1 MNILNYIRKFELSF
15 FVYFAEYFFSKL
27 PKIDI
32 GYIREEQNMF
42 GNFEEEA
49 RKILVS
55 AKKEMRDLNHPY
67 VSSEHLLLAILKG
80 DNDISDKLKSFG
92 LDYNKFRNEVIKI
105 IGKGSKPSQWFLY
118 TPLLKRIIENA
129 INEAKE
135 NNNGV
140 VTVNHLFASL
150 LDEGEGVAIRI
161 LIGMDI
167 DIDELYDEFSDKIIN
182 KRNHKKLLIDEI
194 GVDLNKKAINGNLD
208 PVTGRDDEIRRV
220 LEILCRRCKNNPLL
234 IGEAGVGKTAIVEE
248 LANMIVRG
256 EVPLALRNKRIVSL
270 DMASSVAGTKYR
282 GEFEERMNKILK
294 EIEENDDVIL
304 FIDEI
309 HTLVGAGGAEGAI
322 DASNIFKPALA
333 RGKIR
338 CIGATT
344 IDEYKKYIEK
354 DSALE
359 RRFQKVIIEAP
370 SESTVKKILM
380 NLKDIYEGYHKVI
393 IDEDIIDLIIH
404 LSNKY
409 IYNRNEPDR
418 SIDILDEVSAKVS
431 LKESK
436 GLKEYSVY
444 NRRLKEVVNRK
455 KKAILD
461 NDFNMASKFK
471 NEEFDL
477 MNKINNLELSLYKT
491 QSKKVSKMDVAEVI
505 NMKTGIPIYE
515 ILNEK
520 AKLIQQTERIL
531 SKNIIGQDAAVKEV
545 AKVAKK
551 IKLGFN
557 DKCYSFLFCG
567 PSGVGK
573 TALAKILGE
582 NLVGLN
588 NIIKLDMSEYKE
600 AHSISKIVGSPP
612 GYIGY
617 DDNTNILEDI
627 RNKPYSVLILDEI
640 EKAHTNVINL
650 FLQVLDEGK
659 IKNSKGKIV
668 RFDNV
673 VIVMTSN
680 VGFHEINVGFNNN
693 NTKISRLNDN
703 FSIPFMN
710 RVDKVICFNPLNE
723 DDILK
728 IIRMQLKQFKNKY
741 KDRIKIKISKEVEKE
756 ILQLSNYEEYGAR
769 KIAKVIKDKVETL
782 VIDKIIDGKMEVY
795 IKNL

>member
-1 MNILNYIRKFELSF
+1 
-15 FVYFAEYFFSKL
+15 
-27 PKIDI
+27 
-32 GYIREEQNMF
+32 MF
-42 GNFEEEA
+42 GNFEEDA
-49 RKILVS
+49 RKVLVN
-55 AKKEMRDLNHPY
+55 AKKEMYELNHPY

-80 DNDISDKLKSFG
+80 NNEISDKLKSFD
-92 LDYNKFRNEVIKI
+92 LDYNRFKDEVIKI

-129 INEAKE
+129 VIDAKD

-140 VTVNHLFASL
+140 VTINHLFASL

-161 LIGMDI
+161 LIGMNI
-167 DIDELYDEFSDKIIN
+167 DIDDLYSEFADKIMN
-182 KRNHKKLLIDEI
+182 KKNHKKLLIEEL
-194 GVDLNKKAINGNLD
+194 GVDLNKKAMNGNLD
-208 PVTGRDDEIRRV
+208 PVTGRDEEIKRV
-220 LEILCRRCKNNPLL
+220 LEILSRRCKNNPLL

-256 EVPLALRNKRIVSL
+256 EVPLSLRNKRIICL

-294 EIEENDDVIL
+294 EIEDNDDIIL

-359 RRFQKVIIEAP
+359 RRFQKVMIEAP
-370 SESTVKKILM
+370 NEDTVKSILM
-380 NLKDIYEGYHKVI
+380 NLREIYEGYHKVI
-393 IDEDIIDLIIH
+393 IDEEIIDLIIN

-436 GLKEYSVY
+436 GLKEYGFY
-444 NRRLKEVVNRK
+444 NKKLKEVINNK

-461 NDFNMASKFK
+461 NDFDKASSFK
-471 NEEFDL
+471 NEEFEL
-477 MNKINNLELSLYKT
+477 MNRINTLELSLYKT
-491 QSKKVSKMDVAEVI
+491 QGKKVTKLDVAEVI

-520 AKLIQQTERIL
+520 SKLIKQTEKIL
-531 SKNIIGQDAAVKEV
+531 SKNIIGKDEAVKEV
-545 AKVAKK
+545 SKVAKK

-573 TALAKILGE
+573 TLLAKTFGE
-582 NLVGLN
+582 NLVGN
-588 NIIKLDMSEYKE
+588 RNIIKLDMSEYKE
-600 AHSISKIVGSPP
+600 AHSISKIIGSPP
-612 GYIGY
+612 GYVGY
-617 DDNTNILEDI
+617 EDNTNILEDI

-640 EKAHTNVINL
+640 EKAHTNIINL

-659 IKNSKGKIV
+659 IKNSKGKVV

-673 VIVMTSN
+673 VIIMTSN
-680 VGFHEINVGFNNN
+680 VGFHEINVGFNNKN
-693 NTKISRLNDN
+693 MKISRLNDS

-710 RVDKVICFNPLNE
+710 RVDKVICFNSLNE

-728 IIRMQLKQFKNKY
+728 IIRMNLKNFKDKY
-741 KDRIKIKISKEVEKE
+741 SDKIKIKISKEVENE
-756 ILQLSNYEEYGAR
+756 ILNLSNYEEYGAR
-769 KIAKVIKDKVETL
+769 KIGKIIKDKLETI
-782 VIDKIIDGKMEVY
+782 VIDKIIDGKEEVY
-795 IKNL
+795 IKNLKQEV

>member
-1 MNILNYIRKFELSF
+1 
-15 FVYFAEYFFSKL
+15 
-27 PKIDI
+27 
-32 GYIREEQNMF
+32 MF

-444 NRRLKEVVNRK
+444 NRQLKEVVNRK

-795 IKNL
+795 IKNLKQAV

>member
-1 MNILNYIRKFELSF
+1 
-15 FVYFAEYFFSKL
+15 
-27 PKIDI
+27 
-32 GYIREEQNMF
+32 MF

-49 RKILVS
+49 RKVLVN
-55 AKKEMRDLNHPY
+55 AKKEMYELNHPY

-80 DNDISDKLKSFG
+80 NNEISDKLKSFD
-92 LDYNKFRNEVIKI
+92 LDYDRFKKEVINI

-129 INEAKE
+129 TIDAKD

-140 VTVNHLFASL
+140 VTINHLFASL

-167 DIDELYDEFSDKIIN
+167 DIDDLYNEFTDKIIN
-182 KRNHKKLLIDEI
+182 KKCCKKLLIDEI
-194 GVDLNKKAINGNLD
+194 GVDLNKKAMNGNLD
-208 PVTGRDDEIRRV
+208 PVTGRSEEIKRV

-256 EVPLALRNKRIVSL
+256 EVPLSLRNKRIISL

-294 EIEENDDVIL
+294 EIEDNDDIIL

-359 RRFQKVIIEAP
+359 RRFQKVMIEAP
-370 SESTVKKILM
+370 NEDTVKDILM

-393 IDEDIIDLIIH
+393 IDEEIIDLIIH

-436 GLKEYSVY
+436 GIKEYSLY
-444 NRRLKEVVNRK
+444 NKRLKEVIVNK

-461 NDFNMASKFK
+461 NDFDKASALK
-471 NEEFDL
+471 NEEFSL
-477 MNKINNLELSLYKT
+477 MNQINNLELTLYKSH
-491 QSKKVSKMDVAEVI
+491 SKKVTKLDVAEVI

-520 AKLIQQTERIL
+520 SKLIKQTEKIL
-531 SKNIIGQDAAVKEV
+531 SKNIIGQDEAVKEV

-573 TALAKILGE
+573 TALAKIFGE
-582 NLVGLN
+582 NLVGIN

-600 AHSISKIVGSPP
+600 AHSISKLIGSPP
-612 GYIGY
+612 GYVGY
-617 DDNTNILEDI
+617 EDNTNVFEEI

-640 EKAHTNVINL
+640 EKAHTNIINL
-650 FLQVLDEGK
+650 FLQILDEGK
-659 IKNSKGKIV
+659 AKNSKGKVV

-673 VIVMTSN
+673 VIIMTSN
-680 VGFHEINVGFNNN
+680 VGFHEINVGFNNK

-723 DDILK
+723 EDILR
-728 IIRMQLKQFKNKY
+728 IVRMQLKVFRDKY
-741 KDRIKIKISKEVEKE
+741 KDKIKIKISKEVENE
-756 ILQLSNYEEYGAR
+756 ILTLSNYEEYGAR
-769 KIAKVIKDKVETL
+769 KIAKIIKDKIETI
-782 VIDKIIDGKMEVY
+782 VIDKIIDGKEDIY
-795 IKNL
+795 IKDLKQEV

>member
-1 MNILNYIRKFELSF
+1 
-15 FVYFAEYFFSKL
+15 
-27 PKIDI
+27 
-32 GYIREEQNMF
+32 MF

-49 RKILVS
+49 RKVLVN
-55 AKKEMRDLNHPY
+55 AKKEMYELNHPY

-80 DNDISDKLKSFG
+80 DNEISEKLKEFD
-92 LDYNKFRNEVIKI
+92 LDYNRFKDEVIKI
-105 IGKGSKPSQWFLY
+105 IGKGSKHSEWFLY

-129 INEAKE
+129 TLDAKE

-167 DIDELYDEFSDKIIN
+167 DIDELYSEFTDKIIN
-182 KRNHKKLLIDEI
+182 KKSHKKLLIDEI
-194 GVDLNKKAINGNLD
+194 GTDLNKKAMNGNLD
-208 PVTGRDDEIRRV
+208 PVTGRDEEIKRV

-256 EVPLALRNKRIVSL
+256 EVPLALRNKRIISL

-282 GEFEERMNKILK
+282 GEFEERMNRILK
-294 EIEENDDVIL
+294 EIEENDDIIL

-344 IDEYKKYIEK
+344 TDEYKKYIEK

-359 RRFQKVIIEAP
+359 RRFQRVIIEAP
-370 SESTVKKILM
+370 SEETVKNILM

-393 IDEDIIDLIIH
+393 IDEEIIDLIIH
-404 LSNKY
+404 LSSKY

-436 GLKEYSVY
+436 GLKEYGFY
-444 NRRLKEVVNRK
+444 NKKLKEVIKNK

-461 NDFNMASKFK
+461 NDFDKASTFK

-491 QSKKVSKMDVAEVI
+491 HSRKVTKLDVAEVI

-520 AKLIQQTERIL
+520 TKLIKQTEKIL
-531 SKNIIGQDAAVKEV
+531 NKNIIGQDEAVKEV

-573 TALAKILGE
+573 TLLARTFGE
-582 NLVGLN
+582 NLVGAN

-600 AHSISKIVGSPP
+600 AHSISKIIGSPP
-612 GYIGY
+612 GYVGY
-617 DDNTNILEDI
+617 DDNTNILEEI

-640 EKAHTNVINL
+640 EKAHTNIINL

-673 VIVMTSN
+673 VIIMTSN
-680 VGFHEINVGFNNN
+680 VGFHEINVGFNNK
-693 NTKISRLNDN
+693 NTKISRLNDS

-710 RVDKVICFNPLNE
+710 RVDKVICFNSLNE
-723 DDILK
+723 EDILK
-728 IIRMQLKQFKNKY
+728 IIKMNLKKFKEKY
-741 KDRIKIKISKEVEKE
+741 SDKIKVKVSREVENE
-756 ILQLSNYEEYGAR
+756 ILNLSNYDEYGAR
-769 KIAKVIKDKVETL
+769 KINKIIKDKIETI
-782 VIDKIIDGKMEVY
+782 VIDKIIDGKSEIY
-795 IKNL
+795 IKNLKQKV

>member
-1 MNILNYIRKFELSF
+1 
-15 FVYFAEYFFSKL
+15 
-27 PKIDI
+27 
-32 GYIREEQNMF
+32 MF

-49 RKILVS
+49 RKVLVN
-55 AKKEMRDLNHPY
+55 AKKEMYELNHPY

-80 DNDISDKLKSFG
+80 DNEISEKLKEFD
-92 LDYNKFRNEVIKI
+92 LDYNRFKEEVIKI
-105 IGKGSKPSQWFLY
+105 IGKGSKHSEWFLY
-118 TPLLKRIIENA
+118 TPLLKRILENA
-129 INEAKE
+129 VVDAKE

-167 DIDELYDEFSDKIIN
+167 DIDELYSEFTDKIIN
-182 KRNHKKLLIDEI
+182 KKSHKKLLIEEI
-194 GVDLNKKAINGNLD
+194 GVDLNKKAMNGNLD
-208 PVTGRDDEIRRV
+208 PVTGRDDEIKRV

-256 EVPLALRNKRIVSL
+256 EVPLALRGKRIISL

-294 EIEENDDVIL
+294 EIEENDDIIL

-344 IDEYKKYIEK
+344 TDEYKKYIEK

-359 RRFQKVIIEAP
+359 RRFQKVMIEAP
-370 SESTVKKILM
+370 SIDTVKSILM
-380 NLKDIYEGYHKVI
+380 NLKEIYEGFHKVI
-393 IDEDIIDLIIH
+393 IDEEIIDLIIH

-431 LKESK
+431 LKENK
-436 GLKEYSVY
+436 NLKEYGVY
-444 NRRLKEVVNRK
+444 NKKLKEVIKNK

-461 NDFNMASKFK
+461 NDFDKASTFK
-471 NEEFDL
+471 NEEFKL

-491 QSKKVSKMDVAEVI
+491 HSRKVTKLDVAEVI

-520 AKLIQQTERIL
+520 VKLIKQTEKIL
-531 SKNIIGQDAAVKEV
+531 SKKIIGQDEALKEV

-557 DKCYSFLFCG
+557 DKCFSFLFCG

-573 TALAKILGE
+573 TLLARTFGE
-582 NLVGLN
+582 NLVGN
-588 NIIKLDMSEYKE
+588 RNIIKLDMSEYKE
-600 AHSISKIVGSPP
+600 AHSISKLIGSPP
-612 GYIGY
+612 GYVGY
-617 DDNTNILEDI
+617 DDNTNIFEEI

-640 EKAHTNVINL
+640 EKAHTNIINL
-650 FLQVLDEGK
+650 FLQILDEGK
-659 IKNSKGKIV
+659 AKNSKGKVV

-673 VIVMTSN
+673 VIIMTSN

-693 NTKISRLNDN
+693 MKTSRLNDS

-723 DDILK
+723 DDIYK
-728 IIRMQLKQFKNKY
+728 IVRMQLKEFKDKY
-741 KDRIKIKISKEVEKE
+741 NEKINIKISKEAFNE
-756 ILQLSNYEEYGAR
+756 IVSLSNYEEYGAR
-769 KIAKVIKDKVETL
+769 KIAKIIKDKIETI
-782 VIDKIIDGKMEVY
+782 VIDKIIDGETEVY
-795 IKNL
+795 IKNLKQEV

>member
-1 MNILNYIRKFELSF
+1 
-15 FVYFAEYFFSKL
+15 
-27 PKIDI
+27 
-32 GYIREEQNMF
+32 MF

-49 RKILVS
+49 RKVLVN
-55 AKKEMRDLNHPY
+55 AKKEMYELNHPY

-80 DNDISDKLKSFG
+80 DNEISDKLKSFD
-92 LDYNKFRNEVIKI
+92 LDYNRFKEEVVKI
-105 IGKGSKPSQWFLY
+105 IGKGSKHSEWFLY

-129 INEAKE
+129 TLDAKE

-167 DIDELYDEFSDKIIN
+167 DIDELYSEFTDKIIN
-182 KRNHKKLLIDEI
+182 KKSHKKLLIDEI
-194 GVDLNKKAINGNLD
+194 GVDLNKKAMNGNLD
-208 PVTGRDDEIRRV
+208 PVTGREEEIKRV

-256 EVPLALRNKRIVSL
+256 EVPLALRNKRIISL

-294 EIEENDDVIL
+294 EIEDNDDIIL

-359 RRFQKVIIEAP
+359 RRFQKVMIEAP
-370 SESTVKKILM
+370 SEDTVKDILM
-380 NLKDIYEGYHKVI
+380 NLKEIYEGYHKVI
-393 IDEDIIDLIIH
+393 IDEEIIDLIIH
-404 LSNKY
+404 LSCKY

-436 GLKEYSVY
+436 GLKEYSFY
-444 NRRLKEVVNRK
+444 NKRLKEVINNK

-461 NDFNMASKFK
+461 NDFDKASNYK
-471 NEEFDL
+471 NEEFSL
-477 MNKINNLELSLYKT
+477 MNQINNLELSLYKNH
-491 QSKKVSKMDVAEVI
+491 SKRVTKLDVAEVI

-520 AKLIQQTERIL
+520 SKLIKQTEKIL
-531 SKNIIGQDAAVKEV
+531 SKNIIGQDEAVKEV
-545 AKVAKK
+545 ANVAKK

-557 DKCYSFLFCG
+557 DKCFSFLFCG

-573 TALAKILGE
+573 TALAKIFGE
-582 NLVGLN
+582 NLVGIN

-600 AHSISKIVGSPP
+600 AHSISKLIGSPP
-612 GYIGY
+612 GYVGY
-617 DDNTNILEDI
+617 DDNTNIFEEI

-640 EKAHTNVINL
+640 EKAHTNIINL
-650 FLQVLDEGK
+650 FLQILDEGK
-659 IKNSKGKIV
+659 AKNSKGKVV

-673 VIVMTSN
+673 VIIMTSN
-680 VGFHEINVGFNNN
+680 VGFHEINVGFNNK

-728 IIRMQLKQFKNKY
+728 IIRMQLKEFKDKY
-741 KDRIKIKISKEVEKE
+741 SDKIKIRISKEVENE
-756 ILQLSNYEEYGAR
+756 ILNLSNYEEYGAR
-769 KIAKVIKDKVETL
+769 KIAKIIKDKIETI
-782 VIDKIIDGKMEVY
+782 VIDKIIDGKEEVY
-795 IKNL
+795 IKNLKQVV

>member
-1 MNILNYIRKFELSF
+1 
-15 FVYFAEYFFSKL
+15 
-27 PKIDI
+27 
-32 GYIREEQNMF
+32 MF

-49 RKILVS
+49 RKVLVN
-55 AKKEMRDLNHPY
+55 AKKEMYDLNHPY

-80 DNDISDKLKSFG
+80 DNEISEKLKEFD
-92 LDYNKFRNEVIKI
+92 LDYNRFKDEVIKI
-105 IGKGSKPSQWFLY
+105 IGKGSKHSEWFLY

-129 INEAKE
+129 TLDAKE

-167 DIDELYDEFSDKIIN
+167 DIDELYSEFTDKIIN
-182 KRNHKKLLIDEI
+182 KKSHKKLLIDEI
-194 GVDLNKKAINGNLD
+194 GTDLNKKAMSGNLD
-208 PVTGRDDEIRRV
+208 PVTGRDEEIKRV

-256 EVPLALRNKRIVSL
+256 EVPLALRNKRIISL

-294 EIEENDDVIL
+294 EIEENDDIIL

-344 IDEYKKYIEK
+344 TDEYKKYIEK

-359 RRFQKVIIEAP
+359 RRFQRVIIEAP
-370 SESTVKKILM
+370 SEDTVKNILM

-393 IDEDIIDLIIH
+393 IDEEIIDLIIH
-404 LSNKY
+404 LSSKY

-436 GLKEYSVY
+436 GLKEYGFY
-444 NRRLKEVVNRK
+444 NKKLKEVIKNK

-461 NDFNMASKFK
+461 NDFDKASTFK

-491 QSKKVSKMDVAEVI
+491 HSRKVTKLDVAEVI

-520 AKLIQQTERIL
+520 AKLIKQTEKIL
-531 SKNIIGQDAAVKEV
+531 NKNIIGQDEAVKEV

-573 TALAKILGE
+573 TLLARTFGE
-582 NLVGLN
+582 NLVGAN

-600 AHSISKIVGSPP
+600 AHSISKIIGSPP
-612 GYIGY
+612 GYVGY
-617 DDNTNILEDI
+617 DDNTNILEEI

-640 EKAHTNVINL
+640 EKAHTNIINL

-673 VIVMTSN
+673 VIIMTSN
-680 VGFHEINVGFNNN
+680 VGFHEINVGFNNK
-693 NTKISRLNDN
+693 NTKISRLNDS

-710 RVDKVICFNPLNE
+710 RVDKVICFNSLNE
-723 DDILK
+723 EDILK
-728 IIRMQLKQFKNKY
+728 IIKMNLKKFKEKY
-741 KDRIKIKISKEVEKE
+741 SDKIKVKVSREVENE
-756 ILQLSNYEEYGAR
+756 ILNLSNYDEYGAR
-769 KIAKVIKDKVETL
+769 KINKIIKDKIETI
-782 VIDKIIDGKMEVY
+782 VIDKIIDGKSEIY
-795 IKNL
+795 IKNLKQEV

>member
-1 MNILNYIRKFELSF
+1 
-15 FVYFAEYFFSKL
+15 
-27 PKIDI
+27 
-32 GYIREEQNMF
+32 MF

-49 RKILVS
+49 RKVLVN
-55 AKKEMRDLNHPY
+55 AKKEMYDLNHPY

-80 DNDISDKLKSFG
+80 DNEISEKLKEFD
-92 LDYNKFRNEVIKI
+92 LDYNRFKDEVIKI
-105 IGKGSKPSQWFLY
+105 IGKGSKHSEWFLY

-129 INEAKE
+129 TLDAKE

-167 DIDELYDEFSDKIIN
+167 DIDELYSEFTDKIIN
-182 KRNHKKLLIDEI
+182 KKSHKKLLIDEI
-194 GVDLNKKAINGNLD
+194 GTDLNKKAMNGNLD
-208 PVTGRDDEIRRV
+208 PVTGRDEEIKRV

-256 EVPLALRNKRIVSL
+256 EVPLALRNKRIISL

-294 EIEENDDVIL
+294 EIEENDDIIL

-309 HTLVGAGGAEGAI
+309 HTLVGAGGAEGTI

-344 IDEYKKYIEK
+344 TDEYKKYIEK

-359 RRFQKVIIEAP
+359 RRFQRVIIEAP
-370 SESTVKKILM
+370 SEETVKNILM

-393 IDEDIIDLIIH
+393 IDEEIIDLIIH
-404 LSNKY
+404 LSSKY

-436 GLKEYSVY
+436 GLKEYGFY
-444 NRRLKEVVNRK
+444 NKKLKEVIKNK

-461 NDFNMASKFK
+461 NDFDKASTFK

-491 QSKKVSKMDVAEVI
+491 YSRKVTKLDVAEVI

-520 AKLIQQTERIL
+520 AKLIKQTEKIL
-531 SKNIIGQDAAVKEV
+531 NKNIIGQDEAVKEV

-573 TALAKILGE
+573 TLLARTFGE
-582 NLVGLN
+582 NLVGVN

-600 AHSISKIVGSPP
+600 AHSISKIIGSPP
-612 GYIGY
+612 GYVGY
-617 DDNTNILEDI
+617 DDNTNILEEI

-640 EKAHTNVINL
+640 EKAHTNIINL

-673 VIVMTSN
+673 VIIMTSN
-680 VGFHEINVGFNNN
+680 VGFHEINVGFNNK
-693 NTKISRLNDN
+693 NTKISRLNDS

-710 RVDKVICFNPLNE
+710 RVDKVICFNSLNE
-723 DDILK
+723 EDILK
-728 IIRMQLKQFKNKY
+728 IIKMNLKKFKEKY
-741 KDRIKIKISKEVEKE
+741 SDKIKVKVSREVENE
-756 ILQLSNYEEYGAR
+756 ILNLSNYDEYGAR
-769 KIAKVIKDKVETL
+769 KINKIIKDKIETI
-782 VIDKIIDGKMEVY
+782 VIDKIIDGKSEIY
-795 IKNL
+795 IKNLKQEV

>member
-1 MNILNYIRKFELSF
+1 
-15 FVYFAEYFFSKL
+15 
-27 PKIDI
+27 
-32 GYIREEQNMF
+32 MF

-49 RKILVS
+49 RKVLVN
-55 AKKEMRDLNHPY
+55 AKKEMYELNHPY

-80 DNDISDKLKSFG
+80 DNDISEKLKEFG
-92 LDYNKFRNEVIKI
+92 LNYSRFKEEIIKI
-105 IGKGSKPSQWFLY
+105 IGKGSKHSEWFLY

-129 INEAKE
+129 TLEAKE

-140 VTVNHLFASL
+140 VTINHLFASL

-167 DIDELYDEFSDKIIN
+167 DIDELYSEFTDKIIS
-182 KRNHKKLLIDEI
+182 KKSHKKLLIDEI
-194 GVDLNKKAINGNLD
+194 GVDLNKKALNGNLD
-208 PVTGRDDEIRRV
+208 PVTGRDEEIKRV
-220 LEILCRRCKNNPLL
+220 LEILSRRCKNNPLL

-256 EVPLALRNKRIVSL
+256 EVPLSLRNKRIISL

-294 EIEENDDVIL
+294 EIEESDDIIL

-370 SESTVKKILM
+370 NENTVKDILM
-380 NLKDIYEGYHKVI
+380 NLKEIYEGYHKVI
-393 IDEDIIDLIIH
+393 IDEDIIDLIIN
-404 LSNKY
+404 LSSKY

-436 GLKEYSVY
+436 GLKEYGLY
-444 NRRLKEVVNRK
+444 NKKLKEVIKCK

-461 NDFNMASKFK
+461 YDFEKASSFK
-471 NEEFDL
+471 NEEFEL

-491 QSKKVSKMDVAEVI
+491 HSKKVTKLDVAEVI

-520 AKLIQQTERIL
+520 SKLIKQTEKIL
-531 SKNIIGQDAAVKEV
+531 SKNIIGQDEAVQE
-545 AKVAKK
+545 ASKVAKK

-557 DKCYSFLFCG
+557 DKCFSFLFCG

-573 TALAKILGE
+573 TLLAKTFGE
-582 NLVGLN
+582 NLVGDR
-588 NIIKLDMSEYKE
+588 NIIRLDMSEYKE
-600 AHSISKIVGSPP
+600 AHSISKIIGSPP
-612 GYIGY
+612 GYVGY
-617 DDNTNILEDI
+617 DDNTNILEEI

-640 EKAHTNVINL
+640 EKAHTNIINL

-659 IKNSKGKIV
+659 IKNNKGKVV

-673 VIVMTSN
+673 VIIMTSN
-680 VGFHEINVGFNNN
+680 VGFHEINVGFNNK
-693 NTKISRLNDN
+693 NTKISRLNDS

-710 RVDKVICFNPLNE
+710 RVDKVICFNSLNE

-728 IIRMQLKQFKNKY
+728 IIRMNLKNFKDKY
-741 KDRIKIKISKEVEKE
+741 SDKIKIKISKEVENE
-756 ILQLSNYEEYGAR
+756 ILNLSNYEEYGAR
-769 KIAKVIKDKVETL
+769 KIGKIIKDKLETI
-782 VIDKIIDGKMEVY
+782 VIDKIIDGKEEVY
-795 IKNL
+795 IKNLKQEV

>member
-1 MNILNYIRKFELSF
+1 
-15 FVYFAEYFFSKL
+15 
-27 PKIDI
+27 
-32 GYIREEQNMF
+32 MF

-80 DNDISDKLKSFG
+80 DNDISDKLKSFD

-294 EIEENDDVIL
+294 EIEENDDIIL

-491 QSKKVSKMDVAEVI
+491 QSKKVSKMDVAEDI
-505 NMKTGIPIYE
+505 NMKTGNNMYE

-640 EKAHTNVINL
+640 EKAHMNVINL

-795 IKNL
+795 IKNLKQAV

>member
-1 MNILNYIRKFELSF
+1 
-15 FVYFAEYFFSKL
+15 
-27 PKIDI
+27 
-32 GYIREEQNMF
+32 MF

-49 RKILVS
+49 RKVLVN
-55 AKKEMRDLNHPY
+55 AKKEMYELNHPY

-80 DNDISDKLKSFG
+80 DNEISEKLKEFD
-92 LDYNKFRNEVIKI
+92 LDYNRFKDEVIKI
-105 IGKGSKPSQWFLY
+105 IGKGSKHSEWFLY

-129 INEAKE
+129 TVEAKE

-167 DIDELYDEFSDKIIN
+167 DIDELYSEFTDKIIN
-182 KRNHKKLLIDEI
+182 KKSHKKLLIDEI
-194 GVDLNKKAINGNLD
+194 GTDLNKKAINGNLD
-208 PVTGRDDEIRRV
+208 PVTGRDEEIKRV

-256 EVPLALRNKRIVSL
+256 EVPLALRNKRIISL

-294 EIEENDDVIL
+294 EIEENDDIIL

-344 IDEYKKYIEK
+344 TDEYKKYIEK

-359 RRFQKVIIEAP
+359 RRFQRVMIEAP
-370 SESTVKKILM
+370 SEETVKNILM

-393 IDEDIIDLIIH
+393 IDEEIIDLIIH
-404 LSNKY
+404 LSSKY

-436 GLKEYSVY
+436 GLKEYGFY
-444 NRRLKEVVNRK
+444 NKKLKEVIKNK

-461 NDFNMASKFK
+461 NDFDKASTFK

-491 QSKKVSKMDVAEVI
+491 HSRKVTKLDVAEVI

-520 AKLIQQTERIL
+520 AKLIKQTEKIL
-531 SKNIIGQDAAVKEV
+531 NKNIIGQDEAVKEV

-573 TALAKILGE
+573 TLLARTFGE
-582 NLVGLN
+582 NLVGAN

-600 AHSISKIVGSPP
+600 AHSISKIIGSPP
-612 GYIGY
+612 GYVGY
-617 DDNTNILEDI
+617 ADNTNILEEI

-640 EKAHTNVINL
+640 EKAHTNIINL

-673 VIVMTSN
+673 VIIMTSN
-680 VGFHEINVGFNNN
+680 VGFHEINVGFNNK
-693 NTKISRLNDN
+693 NTKISRLNDS

-710 RVDKVICFNPLNE
+710 RVDKVICFNSLNE
-723 DDILK
+723 EDILK
-728 IIRMQLKQFKNKY
+728 IIKMNLKKFKEKY
-741 KDRIKIKISKEVEKE
+741 SDKIRIRISKEVENE
-756 ILQLSNYEEYGAR
+756 ILNLSNYEEYGAR
-769 KIAKVIKDKVETL
+769 KIAKIIKDKIETI
-782 VIDKIIDGKMEVY
+782 VIDKIIDGKNEVY
-795 IKNL
+795 IKNLKQEV